1 MWRLHVRCIES
12 EVYAFRLSDPRIAD
26 VLLAVSRG
34 AAKGLLTVTDR
45 TALWPTTATNR
56 PMDTSAPVT
65 CVFADLN
72 TWQLYAGQG
81 QAVAA
86 FRQRSSGC
94 AGGTRRPSGQGPG
107 ADPRG
112 DGRMPSEPSEP
123 IGALITF
130 SVQM

>member
-72 TWQLYAGQG
+72 TWQLYAVVKDKLCGR
-81 QAVAA
+81 VLRLAA
-86 FRQRSSGC
+86 REGRDAPVDRVRGRTL
-94 AGGTRRPSGQGPG
+94 GGTAGC
-107 ADPRG
+107 PRSP
-112 DGRMPSEPSEP
+112 RSLSEP
-123 IGALITF
+123 
-130 SVQM
+130 